1 MRLAG
6 LSLFKFLIIL
16 FKLILFLLLLLLFL
30 PMLTL
35 NETLGPPDFF
45 LSELLLELE
54 LFLDFFSPGAITT
67 DCCIMGTG

>member
-6 LSLFKFLIIL
+6 LSLYAFLINL
-16 FKLILFLLLLLLFL
+16 LQLILFLLLLLLFL

-45 LSELLLELE
+45 LSEPLSEPE
-54 LFLDFFSPGAITT
+54 LFFFFSTGAITK
-67 DCCIMGTG
+67 DCYIMGTG

>member
-1 MRLAG
+1 MRFAG
-6 LSLFKFLIIL
+6 SSLFKFLIIL
-16 FKLILFLLLLLLFL
+16 LQLILFLLLLLFL

-54 LFLDFFSPGAITT
+54 LFLDFFFSTGAITI
-67 DCCIMGTG
+67 DCYIMGTG